1 MTYQD
6 AVRYIEEIPKFT
18 EKHSLAYIR
27 DFLERLGSPGLDK
40 KVIHVAGTNG
50 KGSVCAYMRA
60 GLLEMGRRTGFF
72 TSPHLIA
79 LNERIVI
86 GREQIDNEKF
96 LAVFEQVKATVDG
109 MAADGVSHPSYF
121 EFLFGMA
128 MVAFERADVEYII
141 LETGMGG
148 RLDATNAVERPA
160 VTVITSISLD
170 HTAYLG
176 DTVEQIAAEK
186 AGIIKEG
193 VPVIFDGTD
202 PRAAAVIGERAQALH
217 APCRK
222 LGKNAFEIREI
233 TRKHIAFSR
242 ASAYDKDEL
251 WTIRGCGT
259 YQMMNVS
266 LALAALETVLPEE
279 YIDYE
284 RWKEAVASV
293 VWKGRMEEVRPGIFL
308 DGAHN
313 PGAVEAFADTLEA
326 LGEREPV
333 ILFSAVSD
341 KEYEKMAS
349 ILCDR
354 VKASLYIVTE
364 ISDGRRVPA
373 GELKEVF
380 TRYTDRPVLVCPEP
394 AAALGTAVSRREGR
408 SLYCIGSLYLI
419 GELRRLITEGTACI
433 SEEAA
438 RTSEGPSAHRGG
450 TDLC

>member
-1 MTYQD
+1 MTYQE
-6 AVRYIEEIPKFT
+6 AVAYIEEIPKFT

-27 DFLERLGSPGLDK
+27 DFLKRMGNPGMDRK
-40 KVIHVAGTNG
+40 IIHVAGTNG
-50 KGSVCAYMRA
+50 KGSVCAYMQA
-60 GLLEMGRRTGFF
+60 VLLEMGRRTGFF
-72 TSPHLIA
+72 TSPHLISI
-79 LNERIVI
+79 NERIVVD
-86 GREQIDNEKF
+86 REQIDDAEF
-96 LAVFEQVKATVDG
+96 LAVFEQVKETVDG

-128 MVAFERADVEYII
+128 MLAFAQADVEYII
-141 LETGMGG
+141 LETGLGG
-148 RLDATNAVERPA
+148 RLDATNAVEHPA

-202 PRAAAVIGERAQALH
+202 PGAAAVIEARAKALH
-217 APCRK
+217 ADCRK

-242 ASAYDKDEL
+242 GSAYDKDEL

-279 YIDYE
+279 YVDYE
-284 RWKEAVASV
+284 RWKKAVSRV
-293 VWKGRMEEVRPGIFL
+293 VWKGRMEEIRPGIFL

-313 PGAVEAFADTLEA
+313 PGAVEAFADTLDA
-326 LGEREPV
+326 LGERGPV

-341 KEYEKMAS
+341 KEYEKMVS
-349 ILCDR
+349 ILCGR
-354 VKASLYIVTE
+354 VKAGLYIVTE
-364 ISDGRRVPA
+364 IKDSRKVPA
-373 GELKEVF
+373 RELGEIF
-380 TRYTDRPVLVCPEP
+380 RRYTDSQVLVCREP
-394 AAALGTAVSRREGR
+394 AEALQEALARRHDR
-408 SLYCIGSLYLI
+408 CICCLGSLYLI
-419 GELRRLITEGTACI
+419 GELRRLF
-433 SEEAA
+433 EENAVY
-438 RTSEGPSAHRGG
+438 T
-450 TDLC
+450 

>member
-1 MTYQD
+1 MTYQE
-6 AVRYIEEIPKFT
+6 AVAYIEEIPKFT

-27 DFLERLGSPGLDK
+27 DFLKRMGNPGMDRK
-40 KVIHVAGTNG
+40 IIHVAGTNG
-50 KGSVCAYMRA
+50 KGSACAYMQA
-60 GLLEMGRRTGFF
+60 VLLEMGRRTGFF
-72 TSPHLIA
+72 TSPHLISI
-79 LNERIVI
+79 NERIVVD
-86 GREQIDNEKF
+86 REQIDDAEF
-96 LAVFEQVKATVDG
+96 LAVFEQVKETVDG

-202 PRAAAVIGERAQALH
+202 PRAAAVIEERAQALH

-242 ASAYDKDEL
+242 GSAYDKDEL

-279 YIDYE
+279 YVDYE
-284 RWKEAVASV
+284 RWKKAVSRV
-293 VWKGRMEEVRPGIFL
+293 VWKGRMEEIRPGIFL

-313 PGAVEAFADTLEA
+313 PGAVEAFADTLDA
-326 LGEREPV
+326 LGERGPV

-341 KEYEKMAS
+341 KEYEKMVS
-349 ILCDR
+349 ILCGR
-354 VKASLYIVTE
+354 VKAGLYIVTE
-364 ISDGRRVPA
+364 IKDSRKVPA
-373 GELKEVF
+373 RELGEIF
-380 TRYTDRPVLVCPEP
+380 RRYTDSQVLVCREP
-394 AAALGTAVSRREGR
+394 AEALQEALARRHDR
-408 SLYCIGSLYLI
+408 CICCLGSLYLI
-419 GELRRLITEGTACI
+419 GELRRLFEENAAC
-433 SEEAA
+433 
-438 RTSEGPSAHRGG
+438 T
-450 TDLC
+450 

>member
-27 DFLERLGSPGLDK
+27 DFLKRMGNPGMDRK
-40 KVIHVAGTNG
+40 IIHVAGTNG
-50 KGSVCAYMRA
+50 KGSVCAYMQA
-60 GLLEMGRRTGFF
+60 VLLEMGRRTGFF
-72 TSPHLIA
+72 TSPHLISI
-79 LNERIVI
+79 NERIVVD
-86 GREQIDNEKF
+86 REQIDDAEF
-96 LAVFEQVKATVDG
+96 LAVFEQVKETVDG

-128 MVAFERADVEYII
+128 MLAFAQADVEYII
-141 LETGMGG
+141 LETGLGG
-148 RLDATNAVERPA
+148 RLDATNAVEHPA
-160 VTVITSISLD
+160 VAVITSISLD

-202 PRAAAVIGERAQALH
+202 PGAAAVIEARAKALH
-217 APCRK
+217 ADCRK

-242 ASAYDKDEL
+242 GSAYDKDEL

-279 YIDYE
+279 YVDYE
-284 RWKEAVASV
+284 RWKKAVSRV
-293 VWKGRMEEVRPGIFL
+293 VWKGRMEEIRPGIFL

-313 PGAVEAFADTLEA
+313 PGAVEAFADTLDA
-326 LGEREPV
+326 LGERGPV

-341 KEYEKMAS
+341 KEYEKMVS
-349 ILCDR
+349 ILCGR
-354 VKASLYIVTE
+354 VKTGLYIVTE
-364 ISDGRRVPA
+364 IKDSRKVPA
-373 GELKEVF
+373 RELGEIF
-380 TRYTDRPVLVCPEP
+380 RRYTDSQVLVCREP
-394 AAALGTAVSRREGR
+394 AEALQEALARRHDR
-408 SLYCIGSLYLI
+408 CICCLGSLYLI
-419 GELRRLITEGTACI
+419 GELRRLFEENAAC
-433 SEEAA
+433 
-438 RTSEGPSAHRGG
+438 T
-450 TDLC
+450 

>member
-1 MTYQD
+1 MTYQE
-6 AVRYIEEIPKFT
+6 AVAYIEEIPKFT

-27 DFLERLGSPGLDK
+27 DFLKRMGNPGMDRK
-40 KVIHVAGTNG
+40 IIHVAGTNG
-50 KGSVCAYMRA
+50 KGSVCAYMQA
-60 GLLEMGRRTGFF
+60 VLLEMGRRTGFF
-72 TSPHLIA
+72 TSPHLIS
-79 LNERIVI
+79 LNERIVVD
-86 GREQIDNEKF
+86 RKQIDDAGF
-96 LAVFEQVKATVDG
+96 LAVFEQVKETVDG

-128 MVAFERADVEYII
+128 MLAFAKADVEYII
-141 LETGMGG
+141 LETGLGG
-148 RLDATNAVERPA
+148 RLDATNAVEHPA

-186 AGIIKEG
+186 AGIIKAG
-193 VPVIFDGTD
+193 VPVIFDGTE
-202 PRAAAVIGERAQALH
+202 PGAARVIEARAEALH

-242 ASAYDKDEL
+242 GSAYDKDEL

-266 LALAALETVLPEE
+266 LALAALETVLPKEC
-279 YIDYE
+279 IDYG
-284 RWKEAVASV
+284 RWKRAVSSV
-293 VWKGRMEEVRPGIFL
+293 VWKGRMEEIRPGIFL

-341 KEYEKMAS
+341 KEYEVMAS
-349 ILCDR
+349 ILCER
-354 VKASLYIVTE
+354 VKASVYIVTE
-364 ISDGRRVPA
+364 IRDGRRVPA
-373 GELKEVF
+373 RELGEMF
-380 TRYTDRPVLVCPEP
+380 RRRTQRPVLVCPEP
-394 AAALGTAVSRREGR
+394 AEAVREAARLGQGR
-408 SLYCIGSLYLI
+408 SVYCIGSLYLI
-419 GELRRLITEGTACI
+419 GELRRLITE
-433 SEEAA
+433 EAVC
-438 RTSEGPSAHRGG
+438 T
-450 TDLC
+450 

>member
-1 MTYQD
+1 MTYQE
-6 AVRYIEEIPKFT
+6 AVAYIEEIPKFT

-27 DFLERLGSPGLDK
+27 DFLKRMGNPGMDRK
-40 KVIHVAGTNG
+40 IIHVAGTNG
-50 KGSVCAYMRA
+50 KGSVCAYMQA
-60 GLLEMGRRTGFF
+60 VLLEMGRRTGFF
-72 TSPHLIA
+72 TSPHLISI
-79 LNERIVI
+79 NERIVVD
-86 GREQIDNEKF
+86 REQIDDAEF
-96 LAVFEQVKATVDG
+96 LAVFEQVKETVDG

-128 MVAFERADVEYII
+128 MLAFAQADVEYII
-141 LETGMGG
+141 LETGLGG
-148 RLDATNAVERPA
+148 RLDATNAVEHPA
-160 VTVITSISLD
+160 VAVITSISLD

-202 PRAAAVIGERAQALH
+202 PGAAAVIEERARVLH
-217 APCRK
+217 ADCRK

-242 ASAYDKDEL
+242 GSAYDKDEL

-279 YIDYE
+279 YVDYE
-284 RWKEAVASV
+284 RWEKSVSRV
-293 VWKGRMEEVRPGIFL
+293 VWKGRMEEIRPGIFL

-313 PGAVEAFADTLEA
+313 PGAVEAFADTLDA

-341 KEYEKMAS
+341 KEYEKMVS
-349 ILCDR
+349 ILCGR
-354 VKASLYIVTE
+354 VKAGLYIVTE
-364 ISDGRRVPA
+364 IKDSRKVPA
-373 GELKEVF
+373 KELGEIFL
-380 TRYTDRPVLVCPEP
+380 RYTDSQVLVRREP
-394 AAALGTAVSRREGR
+394 AEALREALARRQGR
-408 SLYCIGSLYLI
+408 CICCLGSLYLI
-419 GELRRLITEGTACI
+419 GELRRLF
-433 SEEAA
+433 EENAVC
-438 RTSEGPSAHRGG
+438 T
-450 TDLC
+450 